1 MRPLTAIALLAALC
15 ALTACDTGDTPTASD
30 TPGAEA
36 DIALSSDAEVDVA
49 ERMDVAMGDTPEGD
63 VPTGPEAD
71 VASGPEVTVPVET
84 AMTVQLINAATGGA
98 YSGVS
103 VSTGAQQEVTNASGQ
118 ASVVVTEG
126 AYRVTLEASDARAHH
141 LFGVAG
147 DAAFTQIS
155 YMSPD
160 SVTLGVFGAVGLVD
174 DPARGTLVVG
184 LDTPSLAP
192 AVGASAAIDSA
203 SDPAFIFAG
212 FAPQPGATIPA
223 GGQSFVTFPNV
234 TAGPVEVSAS
244 LPGGACLP
252 FPARSGDPQ
261 IEVYPGEVSV
271 VAYICR

>member
-1 MRPLTAIALLAALC
+1 MRPLTAIITLAALC
-15 ALTACDTGDTPTASD
+15 ALTACDIGDTPTASD
-30 TPGAEA
+30 TPSPES
-36 DIALSSDAEVDVA
+36 DVPLSSDAEADAA
-49 ERMDVAMGDTPEGD
+49 ERMDDAMSP
-63 VPTGPEAD
+63 PAEAD
-71 VASGPEVTVPVET
+71 APAGPEVTPPVET
-84 AMTVQLINAATGGA
+84 TMTVQIINAATGGA

-103 VSTGAQQEVTNASGQ
+103 VSTGEQQEVTSPSGQ

-147 DAAFTQIS
+147 EAAFTQTS

-160 SVTLGVFGAVGLVD
+160 SVTLGVFGALGLVD
-174 DPARGTLVVG
+174 DPTRGTLVVG
-184 LDTPSLAP
+184 LDTPTLAP

-212 FAPQPGATIPA
+212 FAPQSGATIPA

-234 TAGPVEVSAS
+234 AAGPVNVSAS
-244 LPGGACLP
+244 LPAGACLP
-252 FPARSGDPQ
+252 FPALSGDPG

-271 VAYICR
+271 VAFICQ